1 MRCARILRQLA
12 LLAGGGFL
20 LAGTSCSSTT
30 LFDFLNTV
38 FLGITAAGS
47 YAILTNI

>member
-20 LAGTSCSSTT
+20 LAWTSCSSTT
-30 LFDFLNTV
+30 LFDLLNTV